1 MVVGFSTAEFTVGTE
16 KPNIVFIIADD
27 LGYGE
32 LGFQGCTEIPT
43 PHIDSIAKNGTRFT
57 DGYVTCSMCH
67 PSLAISWPVD
77 SDSVWHNGSTCRAT
91 LGGSNTE
98 NLRSIPEEEMIQ

>member
-1 MVVGFSTAEFTVGTE
+1 MIQVLALVAGFLIAVFTVGAE
-16 KPNIVFIIADD
+16 KPNIVLFIADD

-67 PSLAISWPVD
+67 LSLI
-77 SDSVWHNGSTCRAT
+77 H
-91 LGGSNTE
+91 
-98 NLRSIPEEEMIQ
+98 I